1 MFLPLDLNFSISI
14 RRGSIAT
21 MSLDVIMPRSSPF
34 SMTGRCFI
42 SLFPII
48 WMASWISL

>member
-1 MFLPLDLNFSISI
+1 LNFSISI
-14 RRGSIAT
+14 STGSIAT
-21 MSLDVIMPRSSPF
+21 MSLDVMIPTSFSF

-48 WMASWISL
+48 WMAS